1 MTVVDIP
8 ATLSAF
14 GAPPVHAT
22 ATVQNQSPA
31 ERLRRTA
38 AGVGLCAGLALVSLF
53 IPVAH
58 FILVPTFVGAGIAVA
73 VVRAR
78 EDTRLLRVH
87 GVCPRCATA
96 QDFEGGGRFTQSR
109 TLDCPTCHTHL
120 TLTASLERPA
130 AGLRHDP

>member
-1 MTVVDIP
+1 MSIIDIP

-14 GAPPVHAT
+14 GAPPASAT

-31 ERLRRTA
+31 ERFRRTA
-38 AGVGLCAGLALVSLF
+38 AGFGLCASLALVSLF

-58 FILVPTFVGAGIAVA
+58 FVLVPTFVGAAIVVA
-73 VVRAR
+73 VSRAR

-96 QDFEGGGRFTQSR
+96 QDFKGGGRFTLTR
-109 TLDCPTCHTHL
+109 YLDCPKCHTNL
-120 TLTASLERPA
+120 TLTARPEPA
-130 AGLRHDP
+130 EG

>member
-1 MTVVDIP
+1 MRIP
-8 ATLSAF
+8 ARWSWRRVGVATVSIALTLS
-14 GAPPVHAT
+14 T
-22 ATVQNQSPA
+22 
-31 ERLRRTA
+31 TA
-38 AGVGLCAGLALVSLF
+38 AGVGLCTGLALVSLF

-96 QDFEGGGRFTQSR
+96 QDFEGGGRFTRTR
-109 TLDCPTCHTHL
+109 TLDCPTCHTNL

-130 AGLRHDP
+130 QG

>member
-1 MTVVDIP
+1 MNVVHIP

-14 GAPPVHAT
+14 GAPPAPAT
-22 ATVQNQSPA
+22 ATVQNQSSA

-38 AGVGLCAGLALVSLF
+38 AGFGLCAGLALVGLF

-73 VVRAR
+73 IVRAR

-87 GVCPRCATA
+87 GVCPRCATT
-96 QDFEGGGRFTQSR
+96 QDFEGGGRFTPTRS
-109 TLDCPTCHTHL
+109 LDCPTCHTNL
-120 TLTASLERPA
+120 TLTASTEQPA
-130 AGLRHDP
+130 QG

>member
-1 MTVVDIP
+1 MNVVDIP

-14 GAPPVHAT
+14 GAPPAPAT

-38 AGVGLCAGLALVSLF
+38 AGSGLCASLAVVSLF

-58 FILVPTFVGAGIAVA
+58 FILVPTFIGAAIAVA
-73 VVRAR
+73 IVRAR

-96 QDFEGGGRFTQSR
+96 QDFEGGGRFTPTRS
-109 TLDCPTCHTHL
+109 LDCPKCHTNL
-120 TLTASLERPA
+120 ILTASLERPPQ
-130 AGLRHDP
+130 G